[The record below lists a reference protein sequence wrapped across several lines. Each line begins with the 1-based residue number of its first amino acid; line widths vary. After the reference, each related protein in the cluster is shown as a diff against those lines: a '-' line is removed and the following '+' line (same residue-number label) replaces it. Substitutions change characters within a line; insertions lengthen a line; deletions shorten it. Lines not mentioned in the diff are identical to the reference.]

1 MKKIFKVL
9 IWSSIVTGVFISIIY
24 YRYFLFSPDFN
35 KPVDA
40 VISDIS
46 EKIDIKIPLYQV
58 PVDAIQ
64 VDNIASGH
72 HVNGVPAVISEKN
85 QVQDGASVN
94 EDDVQNVEQEVTEP
108 QASEEVNSA
117 IPGSE
122 VTDSGVADSQ
132 LSLSDIV
139 SAVKD
144 TVNETL
150 DVFRK
155 EREQQSEQFAADNAS
170 ALSASELL
178 FKARLAYWNRDLKS
192 AENTYIKLTEMV
204 DDPNAY
210 GELGNLY
217 YMQSKWK
224 KAGDAYYHAAI
235 KLKDIKQ
242 LDQAYH
248 LLRII
253 RGLDTDTANKL
264 QIELQQSS

>member
-1 MKKIFKVL
+1 MKKLFKVL
-9 IWSSIVTGVFISIIY
+9 IWSTIVTGIFISIIY
-24 YRYFLFSPDFN
+24 YRYFLFSPEFN
-35 KPVDA
+35 QPVDA
-40 VISDIS
+40 LMGDIS
-46 EKIDIKIPLYQV
+46 EKIDIEIPLYQV
-58 PVDAIQ
+58 PEDAMQ
-64 VDNIASGH
+64 ADRVAFSH
-72 HVNGVPAVISEKN
+72 HANDVPAAISEEHYAEEKKP
-85 QVQDGASVN
+85 VN
-94 EDDVQNVEQEVTEP
+94 EVDEPNVEQEMAESQTPEGGGVAMPGAEIVDSGIVDSGM
-108 QASEEVNSA
+108 ADSEMS
-117 IPGSE
+117 
-122 VTDSGVADSQ
+122 DSGVTDSQ

-155 EREQQSEQFAADNAS
+155 EREQQSEQLTTDKAS
-170 ALSASELL
+170 ALSTSELL

-192 AENTYIKLTEMV
+192 AESTYIKLTEMV

-224 KAGDAYYHAAI
+224 KAGDAYYHAAL
-235 KLKDIKQ
+235 KLKEIKQ

-253 RGLDTDTANKL
+253 R
-264 QIELQQSS
+264 